1 MTTELEIWLKQAT
14 RHLSSNSAA
23 QVRTEIQEHYESAR
37 EVSILGGATADEADR
52 LAVAALGDTRAAN
65 RQYRKVLLTSSE
77 ARILRDCNWEARAVC
92 SRAWLKWL
100 LLGMPVAVI
109 LAAAVC
115 FLAGE
120 IDVSRVLVA
129 CGVGTGVMFVAPFLP
144 IYTVSRGRV
153 FRVVKCVAMTAALG
167 FAFGPDAL
175 KYSWLLAS
183 SLWPLFWI
191 EWTRISIRRK
201 LPVAEWPKQLYL

>member
-1 MTTELEIWLKQAT
+1 MTTELETWLKLAT

-37 EVSILGGATADEADR
+37 EVSMLAGAPADEAAR
-52 LAVAALGDTRAAN
+52 LAVAALGDAKAAN

-77 ARILRDCNWEARAVC
+77 ARILRDGNWEARAVC
-92 SRAWLKWL
+92 SRPWVKWL
-100 LLGMPVAVI
+100 LLGMPAAAT
-109 LAAAVC
+109 LAASVC

-120 IDVSRVLVA
+120 IDVARVLFA
-129 CGVGTGVMFVAPFLP
+129 CGIGTGVIFVAPFLP

-153 FRVVKCVAMTAALG
+153 FRVVKCVAITAALA

-191 EWTRISIRRK
+191 ERTRISIRRK